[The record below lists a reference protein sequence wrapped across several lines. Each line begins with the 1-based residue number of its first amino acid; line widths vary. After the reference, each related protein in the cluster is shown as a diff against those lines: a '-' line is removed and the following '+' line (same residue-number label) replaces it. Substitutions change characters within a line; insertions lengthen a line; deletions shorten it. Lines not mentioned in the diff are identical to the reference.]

1 MKNRA
6 QNSFFLS
13 PTDKDE
19 IAFIISSLDSTKSVG
34 PNSIPTKI
42 LKLLKNDSS
51 CQIVDIFNMSLTSGV
66 FPSVL
71 KLAKVIPV
79 HKKDSKLDFSNYIPI
94 SLLSNLD
101 NILEKLM
108 YTKIVK
114 FFNNFYLLKFG
125 FRQNYSTTHE
135 YLDEGKFACGI
146 FVDLQ

>member
-1 MKNRA
+1 M
-6 QNSFFLS
+6 L
-13 PTDKDE
+13 
-19 IAFIISSLDSTKSVG
+19 
-34 PNSIPTKI
+34 
-42 LKLLKNDSS
+42 
-51 CQIVDIFNMSLTSGV
+51 LTSGV

-79 HKKDSKLDFSNYIPI
+79 HKKDSKLEFSNYIPI

-146 FVDLQ
+146 ICICRLTISL

>member
-1 MKNRA
+1 MFSTIIFSSIASQTKVNIKQTLFRLFEK
-6 QNSFFLS
+6 QSSKFFFLS

-19 IAFIISSLDSTKSVG
+19 IALIISSLDSTKSVG

-42 LKLLKNDSS
+42 LKLLKNDNC
-51 CQIVDIFNMSLTSGV
+51 CQIVDIFNMSLTSSV

-101 NILEKLM
+101 KILEKLM
-108 YTKIVK
+108 Y
-114 FFNNFYLLKFG
+114 
-125 FRQNYSTTHE
+125 SS
-135 YLDEGKFACGI
+135 I
-146 FVDLQ
+146 F